1 MQKKIIALLLVCA
14 LLLSGCSQSLP
25 NGNHDSS
32 ELIVDTESSQESK
45 VENSVET
52 ELSTG
57 TVDTDAHIDNPQAI
71 ISEDPQI
78 IEAEDLSFTDFSDP
92 ALLQYVEDNI
102 YSKLAFSLGN
112 DDYVIENVEAVYIS
126 QEYLDE
132 VAYNSKSNIFFG
144 YTLAE
149 IEEVYQ
155 GSPWVFTLGSN
166 GETTVVPY
174 EDYDDTYDQIIR
186 NVAIGT
192 GVILIC
198 VTVSVATGGAGLAPI
213 SAIFAASAKTATT
226 FALSSGVISGL
237 SKAIITGIQTGDIDE
252 AIKAGELAASESFK
266 WGAIS
271 GALIGGA
278 GEAITQMNA
287 AARLTNNAGGDA
299 IRSWRESEQYVQQLY
314 GGSEQMSFLD
324 GQVVPKG
331 TPGSTRP
338 DVVRQLADGTWEAIE
353 VKNYNLENSNNVFEL
368 YSELEREI
376 AARAANLPTGYVQ
389 RIVLDV
395 SGRGFGKEL
404 VTSVTEG
411 IIARLASIYPN
422 IPIDIIGVVV

>member
-1 MQKKIIALLLVCA
+1 MPKKVLAILMVCA
-14 LLLSGCSQSLP
+14 LLLSGCSQAVP
-25 NGNHDSS
+25 NNKQ
-32 ELIVDTESSQESK
+32 EESKPSMEVEPSQESIQ
-45 VENSVET
+45 ENPTDAEFPTATET
-52 ELSTG
+52 DNASG
-57 TVDTDAHIDNPQAI
+57 DISATVDADSLTFND
-71 ISEDPQI
+71 
-78 IEAEDLSFTDFSDP
+78 FTDP
-92 ALLQYVEDNI
+92 AFLQYVEDNV
-102 YSKLAFSLGN
+102 YSNLAYNLGD

-144 YTLAE
+144 YTLEE

-213 SAIFAASAKTATT
+213 SAIFAASAKTATA
-226 FALSSGVISGL
+226 FALSSGLMGGL
-237 SKAIITGIQTGDIDE
+237 SKAIITGIQTGDFDN
-252 AIKAGELAASESFK
+252 ALKAGELAASEGFK

-278 GEAITQMNA
+278 GEAINQFGA
-287 AARLTNNAGGDA
+287 ASRLANNAGGDA
-299 IRSWRESEQYVQQLY
+299 IRSWRESEQYVQEMY

-324 GQVVPKG
+324 GQLVPKG

-353 VKNYNLENSNNVFEL
+353 VKNYNLANSNNVFEL
-368 YSELEREI
+368 YAELEREI
-376 AARAANLPTGYVQ
+376 AARAVSLPEGYVQ

-395 SGRGFGKEL
+395 EGRGFSGDL
-404 VTSVTEG
+404 VNSVIEG
-411 IIARLASIYPN
+411 ILTRLAPIYPN
-422 IPIDIIGVVV
+422 IPIDIVGAVI